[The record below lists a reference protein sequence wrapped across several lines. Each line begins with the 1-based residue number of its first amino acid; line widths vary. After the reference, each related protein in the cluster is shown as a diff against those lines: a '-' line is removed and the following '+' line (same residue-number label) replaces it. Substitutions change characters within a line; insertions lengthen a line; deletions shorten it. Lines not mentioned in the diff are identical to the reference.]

1 MKLVVTEKEM
11 VARKIAAV
19 LNVTS
24 DKDGYIEGN
33 DYIITWCRGHLA
45 TLAGPEVY
53 DAKYSK
59 WRTEDLPIIPPK
71 WRLIVAPGATKR
83 YQIVKSL
90 MLDQRITEIISAT
103 DAGREGECIF
113 RYVYLLSGCKKPVF
127 RLWTS
132 SMEESAFRDGFR
144 DMKPQSAYDDL
155 FAAGFARA
163 KADWLIG
170 MNASRLFSCKYP
182 TKGGLS
188 VGRVQSPTL
197 AMIVQRDW
205 DIKHFVKKPY
215 YVVELDCGFK
225 ASSQK
230 YEEKPSAET
239 VQEQCN
245 GQTAVVSAINKEQNT
260 ENPPKLYDLTTLQRD
275 ANRQFGYTAQ
285 ETLDYAQALYES
297 ELLTY
302 PRTGSNYITEDME
315 QTVTALVATV
325 LEHMPIASGIAIE
338 QPNVRRCINNSKV
351 SNHHALLPTAEIA
364 KKSLDELPIGE
375 RNLLSLVAMRLLTAV
390 SEPHKYES
398 TVIELTCSGNLFT
411 ATGKTVLY
419 DGWKAA
425 EHTMRDRLKND
436 NTDAAETDDQDA
448 ALPLITEGQTFENV
462 SAALVEKST
471 HPPKPFTEDTLLTAM
486 ERAGNDS
493 YEADADDVE
502 KKGIGTPATR
512 AATIEGLVKREYIQR
527 KKKQILPT
535 EKGIHL
541 IEIIPDSLKS
551 AKTTAEWETVLQ
563 HIELGK
569 SEINADEFTQRIV
582 DQVTDL
588 LAEYGTETAEKSNNP
603 FYQTKERESLG
614 VCPKCGKSVVEYPK
628 CYACISGKD
637 GCGFVIWKSVCGKT
651 LTAAQAKKL
660 LEKKKTDL
668 IKGFTSKVGKQF
680 DAYLILKDD
689 FTTGLEFPK
698 K

>member
-1 MKLVVTEKEM
+1 MKLVVAEKES
-11 VARKIAAV
+11 VAKTIAAV
-19 LNVTS
+19 LGVTAR
-24 DKDGYIEGN
+24 KDGYIEGN
-33 DYIITWCRGHLA
+33 DYIVTWCRGHLA
-45 TLAGPEVY
+45 TLAGPEIY
-53 DAKYSK
+53 DEKYSK

-71 WRLIVAPGATKR
+71 WKLVVVSSAAKQYKT
-83 YQIVKSL
+83 VKTL

-132 SMEESAFRDGFR
+132 SMEESAIRDGFR
-144 DMKPQSAYDDL
+144 SMKPQSAYDNL

-188 VGRVQSPTL
+188 VGRVQTPTL

-230 YEEKPSAET
+230 YEEKPPAET

-245 GQTAVVSAINKEQNT
+245 GQTAVVSAIKKEQRT

-285 ETLDYAQALYES
+285 ETLDYAQALYEAK
-297 ELLTY
+297 LLTY
-302 PRTGSNYITEDME
+302 PRTDSNYITEDME
-315 QTVTALVATV
+315 QTATALVATV
-325 LEHMPIASGIAIE
+325 LEHMPIASGIAMD
-338 QPNVRRCINNSKV
+338 QPNMKRCINNSKV
-351 SNHHALLPTAEIA
+351 SDHHALLPTAEIA

-411 ATGKTVLY
+411 ATGRTILH

-436 NTDAAETDDQDA
+436 NTDVAETDDKDA

-462 SAALVEKST
+462 PAALVEKFT
-471 HPPKPFTEDTLLTAM
+471 HPPKPFTEDTLLAAM

-493 YEADADDVE
+493 YDLDADDVE

-541 IEIIPDSLKS
+541 IEIVPDSLKS

-603 FYQTKERESLG
+603 FYQSKERESLG
-614 VCPKCGKSVVEYPK
+614 ICPKCGKSVVEYPK
-628 CYACISGKD
+628 FYACTSGKE
-637 GCGFVIWKSVCGKT
+637 GCGFLIWKSVCGKT

-668 IKGFTSKVGKQF
+668 IKGFTSKAGKQF